1 MDERYE
7 IRGKLG
13 QGGIGAVYRAFDQRM
28 NREVAIK
35 RIITEGGVGNP
46 QDEATRQLTQEAGAL
61 AALQHPHIVTVYD
74 VGLDEDGPYVVMEL
88 LTGKSLDEVVE
99 KGAPLTF
106 QDFRELAMQTQEAL
120 IAAQELNI
128 VHRDLKPGNVMLTWL
143 PSGKFQVKIVDFG
156 LAKFTPKPSL
166 QTLDQ
171 GDSVFGSIFFM
182 APEQFE
188 RIPLDARTDMYAMGC
203 VYYFALTGLY
213 PFDGET
219 GPQVMAAHLSHRV
232 TPIGEVRADLSQW
245 VCDWVMWQINRNP
258 DDRPANARES
268 LQNFLRNDNPANAS
282 IPMSAPVLRIDPSK
296 RPRLINPAADA
307 PPPPSTSTAPQP
319 LQPPEG
325 SKPSLHTATQ
335 AVPVMVNPTSQLRP
349 TTQLHPT
356 AARRVPVAVAPVVPP
371 KKKADAN
378 RKLIIGGCVA
388 LAVLILGIVLLQRSD
403 SSRQEEALR
412 ALIQQAADPATTE
425 LRMNGGQLKGILGL
439 LLQPRP
445 AGEQQTIFRALR
457 AAKATDITDVD
468 LKISEFAINAQLSP
482 EARAGLF
489 FDVLRRRASNSGAA
503 LVAEF
508 ARTTEDEKSAEA
520 ALQSLWATGGD
531 GEFVPLL
538 ETIQTR
544 KAPALRN
551 AAKTAALEVL
561 KRSSDKKTLLAQLDN
576 AIRQASDEPRGL
588 LLELKLSIPPA

>member
-35 RIITEGGVGNP
+35 RILSEGGVG
-46 QDEATRQLTQEAGAL
+46 DEATRQLTQEAGAL

-74 VGLDEDGPYVVMEL
+74 VGTDEDGPYVVMEL

-128 VHRDLKPGNVMLTWL
+128 VHRDLKPGNIMLTWL

-188 RIPLDARTDMYAMGC
+188 RVPLDARTDMYAMGC
-203 VYYFALTGLY
+203 VYYFALTGKY
-213 PFDGET
+213 PFDGDT

-232 TPIGEVRADLSQW
+232 TPIGDVRADLPRW

-258 DDRPANARES
+258 DDRPSNARES
-268 LQNFLRNDNPANAS
+268 LQNFLRNDNPANATM
-282 IPMSAPVLRIDPSK
+282 PMAAPILRVDPSK
-296 RPRLINPAADA
+296 RPRLINPGAEV
-307 PPPPSTSTAPQP
+307 PQPPSTATAPQP

-325 SKPSLHTATQ
+325 FKPSLHTAT
-335 AVPVMVNPTSQLRP
+335 VPIHPTA
-349 TTQLHPT
+349 TTQLQST
-356 AARRVPVAVAPVVPP
+356 VSRRLPVAPAVVPVVTP
-371 KKKADAN
+371 KKKNDGV
-378 RKLIIGGCVA
+378 RKAIIAGCAV
-388 LAVLILGIVLLQRSD
+388 LAVLAGGIIFLKKSD
-403 SSRQEEALR
+403 TAKQEQALR
-412 ALIQQAADPATTE
+412 TLIEKAADTSVTE
-425 LRMNGGQLKGILGL
+425 LPMNGGQLKGLL
-439 LLQPRP
+439 EMLLQPRP
-445 AGEQQTIFRALR
+445 VSEQQTIFRALR

-468 LKISEFAINAQLSP
+468 LKIAEFATTAALTP
-482 EARAGLF
+482 ETRSGLF
-489 FDVLRRRASNSGAA
+489 FDVIRRRGANSGASRI
-503 LVAEF
+503 AEF
-508 ARTTEDEKSAEA
+508 ARTTDEDKSSEA
-520 ALQSLWATGGD
+520 ALQALWAVAGD
-531 GEFVPLL
+531 AEFTSLL
-538 ETIQTR
+538 ETIQLR
-544 KAPALRN
+544 KSPAIR
-551 AAKTAALEVL
+551 ASAKAAALEVL
-561 KRSSDKKTLLAQLDN
+561 KRSTNKKSLLAELDK
-576 AIRQASDEPRGL
+576 AISQSGDEARAF
-588 LLELKLSIPPA
+588 LLELKLSVPKE

>member
-35 RIITEGGVGNP
+35 RILSEGGVG
-46 QDEATRQLTQEAGAL
+46 DEATRQLTQEAGAL

-74 VGLDEDGPYVVMEL
+74 VGTDEDGPYVVMEL

-128 VHRDLKPGNVMLTWL
+128 VHRDLKPGNIMLTWL

-188 RIPLDARTDMYAMGC
+188 RVPLDARTDMYAMGC
-203 VYYFALTGLY
+203 VYYFALTGKY
-213 PFDGET
+213 PFDGDT

-232 TPIGEVRADLSQW
+232 TPIGDVRADLPRW

-258 DDRPANARES
+258 DDRPVNARES
-268 LQNFLRNDNPANAS
+268 LQNFLRNDNPANATM
-282 IPMSAPVLRIDPSK
+282 PMAAPILRVDPSK
-296 RPRLINPAADA
+296 RPRLINPGAEI
-307 PPPPSTSTAPQP
+307 PQPPSTATAPQP

-325 SKPSLHTATQ
+325 FKPSLHTAT
-335 AVPVMVNPTSQLRP
+335 VPIHPTA
-349 TTQLHPT
+349 TTQLQG
-356 AARRVPVAVAPVVPP
+356 AVSRRVPIAAAPAPVVVPQ
-371 KKKADAN
+371 KKNDGVRKAVIA
-378 RKLIIGGCVA
+378 GC
-388 LAVLILGIVLLQRSD
+388 AVLALLAGGILVLKKSD
-403 SSRQEEALR
+403 TAKQEQALR
-412 ALIQQAADPATTE
+412 ALIEKAADTSVTE
-425 LRMNGGQLKGILGL
+425 LPVNGGQLKGLL
-439 LLQPRP
+439 EMLLQPRP
-445 AGEQQTIFRALR
+445 VNEQQTIFRALR

-468 LKISEFAINAQLSP
+468 RKIADFATTAALNP
-482 EARAGLF
+482 ETRSGLF
-489 FDVLRRRASNSGAA
+489 FDVVRRRGANSGASQI
-503 LVAEF
+503 AEF
-508 ARTTEDEKSAEA
+508 ARTTNEDKSAEA
-520 ALQSLWATGGD
+520 ALQALWATAGD
-531 GEFVPLL
+531 AEFTSLL
-538 ETIQTR
+538 ETIQLR
-544 KAPALRN
+544 KSPAIRTS
-551 AAKTAALEVL
+551 AKAAALEVL
-561 KRSSDKKTLLAQLDN
+561 KRSSDKKSLLSELDKT
-576 AIRQASDEPRGL
+576 ISQSGDEARAF
-588 LLELKLSIPPA
+588 LLELKLSIPRE

>member
-28 NREVAIK
+28 NREVALK
-35 RIITEGGVGNP
+35 RILSEGGVGE
-46 QDEATRQLTQEAGAL
+46 EATRQLTQEAGAL

-74 VGLDEDGPYVVMEL
+74 VGSDEDGPYVVMEL

-120 IAAQELNI
+120 IAAQELSI
-128 VHRDLKPGNVMLTWL
+128 VHRDLKPGNIMLTWL
-143 PSGKFQVKIVDFG
+143 PSGKLQVKIVDFG

-188 RIPLDARTDMYAMGC
+188 RVPIDARTDMYAMGC
-203 VYYFALTGLY
+203 VYYFALTGKY
-213 PFDGET
+213 PFDGDT

-232 TPIGEVRADLSQW
+232 TPIGEVRADLPRW

-258 DDRPANARES
+258 DDRPSNARES

-282 IPMSAPVLRIDPSK
+282 VPMAAPILRVDPSK
-296 RPRLINPAADA
+296 RPRLINPGAEI
-307 PPPPSTSTAPQP
+307 PQPPSTATAPQP

-325 SKPSLHTATQ
+325 SKPSLHTAT
-335 AVPVMVNPTSQLRP
+335 VPIHPTA
-349 TTQLHPT
+349 TTQLQS
-356 AARRVPVAVAPVVPP
+356 AATRRMPVAPAVIPIVTPP
-371 KKKADAN
+371 KKNDGVRKAI
-378 RKLIIGGCVA
+378 LIGCALLAA
-388 LAVLILGIVLLQRSD
+388 LAGGIVFIKKSDNAKQEQALQALIDKAAD
-403 SSRQEEALR
+403 SS
-412 ALIQQAADPATTE
+412 ITE
-425 LRMNGGQLKGILGL
+425 LPVNGGQLKGLLEL

-445 AGEQQTIFRALR
+445 ISEQQTIFRALR

-468 LKISEFAINAQLSP
+468 RKIADFATTAALTP
-482 EARAGLF
+482 DTRAGLF
-489 FDVLRRRASNSGAA
+489 FDVVRRRGNSSGASQI
-503 LVAEF
+503 AEF
-508 ARTTEDEKSAEA
+508 ARTTDEDKSSEA
-520 ALQSLWATGGD
+520 ALQALWAIAGD
-531 GEFVPLL
+531 AEFTSLL
-538 ETIQTR
+538 ETIQLR
-544 KAPALRN
+544 KVPAIRTS
-551 AAKTAALEVL
+551 AKAAALEVL
-561 KRSSDKKTLLAQLDN
+561 KRSSNKKSLLSDLDK
-576 AIRQASDEPRGL
+576 AIAHSSDEARAF
-588 LLELKLSIPPA
+588 LLELKLSVPRDS